1 MYIFIKRLFDFSAAF
16 ILIFILLP
24 VLIIIAVLIL
34 LFMGRPVIFT
44 QKRIGLNETP
54 FSIYKFRTLRNNDG
68 QVKLSDNER
77 LTKLGLFLRKSSIDE
92 FPQLIN
98 ILLGDMSFIGPRPL
112 LPRYLPYY
120 TDRERTRHNVRPG
133 MSGLAQVTGRN
144 FLTWEEQ
151 FELDAVYVEK
161 LSFFIDITVFL
172 KTIYV
177 VLVSKNMMVTGR
189 NDIECFD
196 DLRKQ

>member
-1 MYIFIKRLFDFSAAF
+1 
-16 ILIFILLP
+16 
-24 VLIIIAVLIL
+24 
-34 LFMGRPVIFT
+34 
-44 QKRIGLNETP
+44 
-54 FSIYKFRTLRNNDG
+54 
-68 QVKLSDNER
+68 
-77 LTKLGLFLRKSSIDE
+77 
-92 FPQLIN
+92 
-98 ILLGDMSFIGPRPL
+98 
-112 LPRYLPYY
+112 
-120 TDRERTRHNVRPG
+120 
-133 MSGLAQVTGRN
+133 
-144 FLTWEEQ
+144 LTWEEQ